1 MPERYPGFF
10 GKLPAHGDFI
20 DRGLPRSFINPW
32 DQWLQGCIANSRE
45 LLGTGWLDRYLVGPI
60 WRFALAPGVCGEAGW
75 RGLLLPSV
83 DRVNRYYPITIAMAE
98 AADVSP
104 LAALSC
110 CNNWFTACEDAAL
123 AALDPNVDADT
134 LAERLRGIG
143 AMDPQRVGIGCP
155 RFHAEGASA
164 WHLELSTPQ
173 VGPELDAVI
182 AEALMQKDYP
192 ACSLWWSA
200 GSEAID
206 PSLLIHRGLPSIH
219 DFVALLDGHWR
230 QWGWASCATAAPLAE
245 IRVPTS
251 APDHPST
258 PPPDPAGV
266 APTDAP
272 DEAAGPTPPDM
283 AHPQASAGDARTTHQ
298 APPVED
304 EKP

>member
-1 MPERYPGFF
+1 MPDRHPGFF

-20 DRGLPRSFINPW
+20 DRGLPRSFITPW

-45 LLGTGWLDRYLVGPI
+45 LLGPHWLDRYLVGPI
-60 WRFALAPGVCGEAGW
+60 WRFALAPSVCGEEGW

-83 DRVNRYYPITIAMAE
+83 DRVNRYYPLTVAMPE

-110 CNNWFTACEDAAL
+110 CNDWFTACEDAAL
-123 AALDPNVDADT
+123 AALDPSVDADT
-134 LAERLRGIG
+134 LAERLRVIG
-143 AMDPQRVGIGCP
+143 AMDPRRVGIGCP

-164 WHLELSTPQ
+164 WHLELATPQ
-173 VGPELDAVI
+173 IGPGLDAVV

-200 GSEAID
+200 GSEAIE

-230 QWGWASCATAAPLAE
+230 QWGWASCATVAPLADGSTLTDP
-245 IRVPTS
+245 PTGIS
-251 APDHPST
+251 ASAADLAAD
-258 PPPDPAGV
+258 DPAR
-266 APTDAP
+266 DAGGSAVP
-272 DEAAGPTPPDM
+272 DETRAA
-283 AHPQASAGDARTTHQ
+283 
-298 APPVED
+298 APSDGVHTAPAAPAED
-304 EKP
+304 EKR